1 MGVMY
6 YAALFPSILASVIAH
21 QVALQLGGGTTAFTL
36 SGVPENTDVLLIVKL
51 VAFGVVCAGL
61 STLVCIIFH
70 KIGHLF
76 KHFLPNQYACIAVG
90 GAVVVLIS
98 LLLGTRDYNG
108 AGMQVIERAIAGH
121 AAYEAF
127 FLKLVLTAI
136 TIGVG
141 YKGGEI
147 VPGAVHRC
155 DFLAP
160 PTADF
165 FGLAPSFAAGLGMT
179 AVFCGVTNSPLTSIL
194 LAYELFGGQ
203 SLALFALVIAISYM
217 LSGYYGLY
225 SEQKIIYSKL
235 RPQFID
241 RKPNNQP
248 SVGRDD
254 SARRVN
260 HVQLLKRRRAEV
272 VTPYDIRSRK
282 EQNQCRISKVHFRHG
297 RHAFDSMPVWKR
309 LTQRYLCAVRRSHHR
324 RGLRGM
330 RGGFSQPQ
338 VAEYFLK
345 RYPNLPLTQQQMLDG
360 MDEMITSRYETIA
373 RPKDGVIDF
382 LEGLRARGIKMA
394 IATLTAR
401 RHAEKALIDRDMMKY
416 FEFMLT
422 IEDVGVP
429 KYEPDI
435 YLEAAKRLGL
445 TAGECMVFEDAPY
458 AGVTAK
464 KPVLRSAAWQSPPTR
479 RAKTRPAGERC
490 VRRAFLCRT
499 CRINCK
505 KHLQYNASCPIIY
518 RKESMEL
525 R

>member
-1 MGVMY
+1 MGNGRKGRRQAVDKWKKTIMHMGAYPAALGKWVLLGGIIGVAGGVIGSLFHIGVNYATAIRGAHPWILYLLPVGGLAIVGLYKLCRLEGKGTNAIIESVHFGESVPILLVPVIFVSTVITHLCGGSAGREGAALQIGGGLGYEAGKLLHLGEKDLPLATLCGMSGVFSALFGTPLTATVFALEVISVGVMY

-61 STLVCIIFH
+61 SALVCVIFH

-147 VPGAVHRC
+147 VPVLFIGAT
-155 DFLAP
+155 FGA
-160 PTADF
+160 AYGGF

-203 SLALFALVIAISYM
+203 SLALFALVIAIAYM

-241 RKPNNQP
+241 RKT
-248 SVGRDD
+248 
-254 SARRVN
+254 
-260 HVQLLKRRRAEV
+260 K
-272 VTPYDIRSRK
+272 
-282 EQNQCRISKVHFRHG
+282 
-297 RHAFDSMPVWKR
+297 
-309 LTQRYLCAVRRSHHR
+309 
-324 RGLRGM
+324 
-330 RGGFSQPQ
+330 
-338 VAEYFLK
+338 
-345 RYPNLPLTQQQMLDG
+345 
-360 MDEMITSRYETIA
+360 
-373 RPKDGVIDF
+373 
-382 LEGLRARGIKMA
+382 
-394 IATLTAR
+394 
-401 RHAEKALIDRDMMKY
+401 
-416 FEFMLT
+416 
-422 IEDVGVP
+422 
-429 KYEPDI
+429 
-435 YLEAAKRLGL
+435 
-445 TAGECMVFEDAPY
+445 
-458 AGVTAK
+458 
-464 KPVLRSAAWQSPPTR
+464 
-479 RAKTRPAGERC
+479 
-490 VRRAFLCRT
+490 
-499 CRINCK
+499 
-505 KHLQYNASCPIIY
+505 
-518 RKESMEL
+518 
-525 R
+525 

>member
-1 MGVMY
+1 MEVISVGVMY

-61 STLVCIIFH
+61 SVLVCIIFH

-147 VPGAVHRC
+147 VPVLFIGAT
-155 DFLAP
+155 FGA
-160 PTADF
+160 AYGGF
-165 FGLAPSFAAGLGMT
+165 FGLAPSFAAGLSMT

-217 LSGYYGLY
+217 LSRYYGLY

-235 RPQFID
+235 QPRYID
-241 RKPNNQP
+241 RKT
-248 SVGRDD
+248 
-254 SARRVN
+254 
-260 HVQLLKRRRAEV
+260 K
-272 VTPYDIRSRK
+272 
-282 EQNQCRISKVHFRHG
+282 
-297 RHAFDSMPVWKR
+297 
-309 LTQRYLCAVRRSHHR
+309 
-324 RGLRGM
+324 
-330 RGGFSQPQ
+330 
-338 VAEYFLK
+338 
-345 RYPNLPLTQQQMLDG
+345 
-360 MDEMITSRYETIA
+360 
-373 RPKDGVIDF
+373 
-382 LEGLRARGIKMA
+382 
-394 IATLTAR
+394 
-401 RHAEKALIDRDMMKY
+401 
-416 FEFMLT
+416 
-422 IEDVGVP
+422 
-429 KYEPDI
+429 
-435 YLEAAKRLGL
+435 
-445 TAGECMVFEDAPY
+445 
-458 AGVTAK
+458 
-464 KPVLRSAAWQSPPTR
+464 
-479 RAKTRPAGERC
+479 
-490 VRRAFLCRT
+490 
-499 CRINCK
+499 
-505 KHLQYNASCPIIY
+505 
-518 RKESMEL
+518 
-525 R
+525 

>member
-1 MGVMY
+1 MERKTYMEKLRSAERYVVAFVRWGLLAALTGLVGGGVGTLFHKAVEYATAVRIAHSWILYLLPVGGLVIVGLYHLFKTPENFGTNQILDAIRSEKKVPLALAPLIFISTVITHLCGGSAGREGAALQLGGTIGSQIGGLFRLDEKNQHILIMCGMSAVFAALFGTPLTATFFAMEVISVGVMY

-36 SGVPENTDVLLIVKL
+36 AGVPENTDVLLIVKL

-147 VPGAVHRC
+147 VPVLFIGAT
-155 DFLAP
+155 FGA
-160 PTADF
+160 AYGGF
-165 FGLAPSFAAGLGMT
+165 FGLAPSFAAGFGMT

-241 RKPNNQP
+241 RKT
-248 SVGRDD
+248 
-254 SARRVN
+254 
-260 HVQLLKRRRAEV
+260 K
-272 VTPYDIRSRK
+272 
-282 EQNQCRISKVHFRHG
+282 
-297 RHAFDSMPVWKR
+297 
-309 LTQRYLCAVRRSHHR
+309 
-324 RGLRGM
+324 
-330 RGGFSQPQ
+330 
-338 VAEYFLK
+338 
-345 RYPNLPLTQQQMLDG
+345 
-360 MDEMITSRYETIA
+360 
-373 RPKDGVIDF
+373 
-382 LEGLRARGIKMA
+382 
-394 IATLTAR
+394 
-401 RHAEKALIDRDMMKY
+401 
-416 FEFMLT
+416 
-422 IEDVGVP
+422 
-429 KYEPDI
+429 
-435 YLEAAKRLGL
+435 
-445 TAGECMVFEDAPY
+445 
-458 AGVTAK
+458 
-464 KPVLRSAAWQSPPTR
+464 
-479 RAKTRPAGERC
+479 
-490 VRRAFLCRT
+490 
-499 CRINCK
+499 
-505 KHLQYNASCPIIY
+505 
-518 RKESMEL
+518 
-525 R
+525 